1 MRISEFCNTFQI
13 SHQAVYA
20 KIKKY
25 ADELEG
31 HISKDKGNV
40 LDLDPFAVNLL
51 KPKKAS
57 YKALDERNYYL
68 FKKNK
73 EIVSENE
80 QFRAERDELASKS
93 SDYEAV
99 IEYLKKENKEYADSV
114 TLLTQECERYKK
126 ECADAKALYKV
137 MESEFDKEKAELTAE
152 IKDTEFGRKLL
163 ASTVSDQCKKLEEK
177 DNRIHQLYKQSD
189 EQENTIERLN
199 KQLSIMT
206 EKYHKAEKQIAE
218 LQEEKRQAEEQL
230 AEIQSAD
237 KSNASKQN
245 NIFKHIFGQ
254 DKK

>member
-1 MRISEFCNTFQI
+1 MRISKFCKTFQI

-25 ADELEG
+25 AAELDG

-80 QFRAERDELASKS
+80 RFKAEREDMASKM

-99 IEYLKKENKEYADSV
+99 IEFLEKENKEYAASV
-114 TLLTQECERYKK
+114 EFLTQECERFKK
-126 ECADAKALYKV
+126 ECSDAKALYKV

-152 IKDTEFGRKLL
+152 IKETEFGRKLL
-163 ASTVSDQCKKLEEK
+163 ASTVSDQCKKLDEK

-206 EKYHKAEKQIAE
+206 EKYNRAEKQIAE

-230 AEIQSAD
+230 AEVQSAD
-237 KSNASKQN
+237 KQNATKQN

>member
-1 MRISEFCNTFQI
+1 MRICEFCKTFQI

-25 ADELEG
+25 AAELDG

-40 LDLDPFAVNLL
+40 LDLYPFAVNLL

-57 YKALDERNYYL
+57 YKALDERNLYL
-68 FKKNK
+68 YKKNK

-80 QFRAERDELASKS
+80 QFRAERDELASKM

-99 IEYLKKENKEYADSV
+99 IEFLKKQNKEYADSV
-114 TLLTQECERYKK
+114 SLLTQECERYKK

-152 IKDTEFGRKLL
+152 IKETEFGWKLL

-177 DNRIHQLYKQSD
+177 DTRIHQLYKKND

-206 EKYHKAEKQIAE
+206 EKYHRAEKQIAE
-218 LQEEKRQAEEQL
+218 LAEEKHQAEEQL
-230 AEIQSAD
+230 AEMQSAD

>member
-1 MRISEFCNTFQI
+1 MRICEFCKTFQV

-40 LDLDPFAVNLL
+40 TDLDPFAVNLL

-57 YKALDERNYYL
+57 YKVLDERNYYL

-80 QFRAERDELASKS
+80 RFKAERDELASKK

-114 TLLTQECERYKK
+114 ALLTQECERHKK

-137 MESEFDKEKAELTAE
+137 MESEFDKEKA
-152 IKDTEFGRKLL
+152 KFD
-163 ASTVSDQCKKLEEK
+163 
-177 DNRIHQLYKQSD
+177 
-189 EQENTIERLN
+189 
-199 KQLSIMT
+199 
-206 EKYHKAEKQIAE
+206 AEKENFLAERKAIASQHEALQSNVTNQFYRLQERDEQIAE
-218 LQEEKRQAEEQL
+218 LTATIAKRDNEIERLKNEIAELKTQIRESEKP
-230 AEIQSAD
+230 
-237 KSNASKQN
+237 NTSKQN
-245 NIFKHIFGQ
+245 NIFKNIFGQ

>member
-80 QFRAERDELASKS
+80 SIRAERDELASKR

-114 TLLTQECERYKK
+114 VLLTQECERYKK
-126 ECADAKALYKV
+126 ESADAKALYKV
-137 MESEFDKEKAELTAE
+137 MESEFEKEKAKLKNENEELSGISEARAESCQNQMYRLREYDEKIAELTAT
-152 IKDTEFGRKLL
+152 IAKR
-163 ASTVSDQCKKLEEK
+163 
-177 DNRIHQLYKQSD
+177 DN
-189 EQENTIERLN
+189 EIERLKN
-199 KQLSIMT
+199 DIS
-206 EKYHKAEKQIAE
+206 E
-218 LQEEKRQAEEQL
+218 LKSHLQA
-230 AEIQSAD
+230 AD
-237 KSNASKQN
+237 KSNVSKQN
-245 NIFKHIFGQ
+245 NIFKHLFAQ

>member
-1 MRISEFCNTFQI
+1 MRISEFCKTFQI

-25 ADELEG
+25 AAELEG

-40 LDLDPFAVNLL
+40 TDLDPFAVNLL

-80 QFRAERDELASKS
+80 SIRAERDELASKR

-114 TLLTQECERYKK
+114 VLLTQECERYKK
-126 ECADAKALYKV
+126 ESADAKALYKV
-137 MESEFDKEKAELTAE
+137 MESEFEKEKAKLKNENEELSGISEARAESCQNQMYRLREYDEKIAELTAT
-152 IKDTEFGRKLL
+152 IAKR
-163 ASTVSDQCKKLEEK
+163 
-177 DNRIHQLYKQSD
+177 DN
-189 EQENTIERLN
+189 EIERLKN
-199 KQLSIMT
+199 DIS
-206 EKYHKAEKQIAE
+206 E
-218 LQEEKRQAEEQL
+218 LKSHLQA
-230 AEIQSAD
+230 AD
-237 KSNASKQN
+237 KPNVSKQN

>member
-1 MRISEFCNTFQI
+1 MRISEFCKTFQI

-25 ADELEG
+25 AAELEG

-40 LDLDPFAVNLL
+40 TDLDPFAVNLL

-80 QFRAERDELASKS
+80 SIRAERDELASKRF
-93 SDYEAV
+93 DYEAV

-114 TLLTQECERYKK
+114 VLLTQECERYKK
-126 ECADAKALYKV
+126 ESADAKALYKV
-137 MESEFDKEKAELTAE
+137 MESEFEKEKAKLKNENEELSGISEARAESCQNQMYRLREYDEKIAELTAT
-152 IKDTEFGRKLL
+152 IAKR
-163 ASTVSDQCKKLEEK
+163 
-177 DNRIHQLYKQSD
+177 DN
-189 EQENTIERLN
+189 EIERLKN
-199 KQLSIMT
+199 DIS
-206 EKYHKAEKQIAE
+206 E
-218 LQEEKRQAEEQL
+218 LKSHLQA
-230 AEIQSAD
+230 AD
-237 KSNASKQN
+237 KSNVSKQN
-245 NIFKHIFGQ
+245 NIFKHLFAQ

>member
-1 MRISEFCNTFQI
+1 MRICEFCKTFQV

-25 ADELEG
+25 AAELEG

-40 LDLDPFAVNLL
+40 TDLDPFAVNLL

-80 QFRAERDELASKS
+80 SIRAERDELASKK

-99 IEYLKKENKEYADSV
+99 IEFLKKENKEYADSV
-114 TLLTQECERYKK
+114 SLLTQECERYKK

-137 MESEFDKEKAELTAE
+137 MESEFDKEKAKFDAE
-152 IKDTEFGRKLL
+152 KTGLL
-163 ASTVSDQCKKLEEK
+163 AEKEEIASQRESLQSHVTNQFYKLQE
-177 DNRIHQLYKQSD
+177 RD
-189 EQENTIERLN
+189 E
-199 KQLSIMT
+199 
-206 EKYHKAEKQIAE
+206 QIAE
-218 LQEEKRQAEEQL
+218 LTATIAKRDNEIERLKSEISELKSQVHAAEEQT
-230 AEIQSAD
+230 AD
-237 KSNASKQN
+237 KQNASKQN

>member
-1 MRISEFCNTFQI
+1 MRICEFCKTFQI

-25 ADELEG
+25 AAELDG

-40 LDLDPFAVNLL
+40 TDLDPFAVNLL

-57 YKALDERNYYL
+57 YKALDERNLYL

-80 QFRAERDELASKS
+80 RFKAEREDMASKM

-114 TLLTQECERYKK
+114 ALLTQECERYKK
-126 ECADAKALYKV
+126 DCEDAKALYGV
-137 MESEFDKEKAELTAE
+137 MESEFDKAKAKLKYENEKLSSISEARAESSKNQMYRLRE
-152 IKDTEFGRKLL
+152 CD
-163 ASTVSDQCKKLEEK
+163 EK
-177 DNRIHQLYKQSD
+177 
-189 EQENTIERLN
+189 
-199 KQLSIMT
+199 
-206 EKYHKAEKQIAE
+206 IAE
-218 LQEEKRQAEEQL
+218 LNSMLSKKDDEIARLKNEISELKSHLQA
-230 AEIQSAD
+230 AD
-237 KSNASKQN
+237 KPNVSKQN

>member
-1 MRISEFCNTFQI
+1 MRISEFCKTFQV

-25 ADELEG
+25 TAELEG

-40 LDLDPFAVNLL
+40 TDLDPFAVNLL

-57 YKALDERNYYL
+57 YKALDERNLYL

-80 QFRAERDELASKS
+80 RFKAEREDMASKM

-114 TLLTQECERYKK
+114 ALLTQECERYKK
-126 ECADAKALYKV
+126 DCEDAKALYGV
-137 MESEFDKEKAELTAE
+137 MESEFDKEKEELIAE
-152 IKDTEFGRKLL
+152 IKETEFSRKLL
-163 ASTVSDQCKKLEEK
+163 ASTVSDQCKKLDE
-177 DNRIHQLYKQSD
+177 NIHSIYQLHKKIS

-199 KQLSIMT
+199 KQLAIMT
-206 EKYHKAEKQIAE
+206 EKYNRAEKQIAE

-230 AEIQSAD
+230 AEMQSAD
-237 KSNASKQN
+237 KLNATKQN

>member
-1 MRISEFCNTFQI
+1 MRICEFCKTFQI

-25 ADELEG
+25 AAELDG

-40 LDLDPFAVNLL
+40 TDLDPFAVNLL

-57 YKALDERNYYL
+57 YKALDERNLYL
-68 FKKNK
+68 FEKNK

-80 QFRAERDELASKS
+80 RFKAEREDMASKM
-93 SDYEAV
+93 SDYEVV

-114 TLLTQECERYKK
+114 ALLTQECERYKK
-126 ECADAKALYKV
+126 DCEDAKALYGV

-152 IKDTEFGRKLL
+152 IKETEYGRKLL
-163 ASTVSDQCKKLEEK
+163 ASTVSDQCKKLDEK
-177 DNRIHQLYKQSD
+177 DNRIHQLNKKVS

-199 KQLSIMT
+199 RELSIMT
-206 EKYHKAEKQIAE
+206 EKYNKAEKQITE
-218 LQEEKRQAEEQL
+218 LQEEKRQTEEQL
-230 AEIQSAD
+230 AEMQTAD
-237 KSNASKQN
+237 KSNATKQN

>member
-1 MRISEFCNTFQI
+1 MRICEFCKTFQI

-25 ADELEG
+25 AAELEG
-31 HISKDKGNV
+31 HISKNKGNV
-40 LDLDPFAVNLL
+40 TDLDPFAVNLL

-80 QFRAERDELASKS
+80 RFKAERDELVSKK

-114 TLLTQECERYKK
+114 ALLTQECERYKK
-126 ECADAKALYKV
+126 ECSDAKALYKI
-137 MESEFDKEKAELTAE
+137 MEIEFEKEKAKLKTENEELSSISEARAE
-152 IKDTEFGRKLL
+152 SCQNQMYRLRECDEKIADLT
-163 ASTVSDQCKKLEEK
+163 STLSQK
-177 DNRIHQLYKQSD
+177 ND
-189 EQENTIERLN
+189 EIVRLRN
-199 KQLSIMT
+199 
-206 EKYHKAEKQIAE
+206 EIAE
-218 LQEEKRQAEEQL
+218 FKSHFQA
-230 AEIQSAD
+230 AD
-237 KSNASKQN
+237 KPNVSKQN
-245 NIFKHIFGQ
+245 NVFKNIFGL

>member
-1 MRISEFCNTFQI
+1 MRISEFCKTFQI

-40 LDLDPFAVNLL
+40 TDLDPFAVNLL

-80 QFRAERDELASKS
+80 QFRAERDELASKM

-99 IEYLKKENKEYADSV
+99 IEFLKKENKEITDSNA
-114 TLLTQECERYKK
+114 LLTQECERYKK

-137 MESEFDKEKAELTAE
+137 MESEFDKEKAELA
-152 IKDTEFGRKLL
+152 
-163 ASTVSDQCKKLEEK
+163 
-177 DNRIHQLYKQSD
+177 
-189 EQENTIERLN
+189 
-199 KQLSIMT
+199 
-206 EKYHKAEKQIAE
+206 AEKQIAE

-230 AEIQSAD
+230 AELQSAD

>member
-1 MRISEFCNTFQI
+1 MRICEFCKTFQI

-25 ADELEG
+25 AAELEG

-80 QFRAERDELASKS
+80 RFKAEREDMASKM

-99 IEYLKKENKEYADSV
+99 IEYLKKENKDYADSV
-114 TLLTQECERYKK
+114 ALLTQECEPQRLLSLTFANIKEQKK
-126 ECADAKALYKV
+126 HR
-137 MESEFDKEKAELTAE
+137 KERNAYE
-152 IKDTEFGRKLL
+152 RKN
-163 ASTVSDQCKKLEEK
+163 
-177 DNRIHQLYKQSD
+177 NRAYRKWYQGNISHSRRC
-189 EQENTIERLN
+189 ER
-199 KQLSIMT
+199 
-206 EKYHKAEKQIAE
+206 E
-218 LQEEKRQAEEQL
+218 LQE
-230 AEIQSAD
+230 
-237 KSNASKQN
+237 KQD
-245 NIFKHIFGQ
+245 Q
-254 DKK
+254 PDL

>member
-1 MRISEFCNTFQI
+1 MRICEFCNTFQI

-20 KIKKY
+20 KIKKF
-25 ADELEG
+25 AAELNG

-40 LDLDPFAVNLL
+40 TDLDPFAVNLL

-80 QFRAERDELASKS
+80 QFRAERDELASKM

-126 ECADAKALYKV
+126 ECEDAQALYRV
-137 MESEFDKEKAELTAE
+137 MESEFDKEKA
-152 IKDTEFGRKLL
+152 KFDTEKANFL
-163 ASTVSDQCKKLEEK
+163 AEKKTIASQREAL
-177 DNRIHQLYKQSD
+177 QSNVTNQFYRLQERD
-189 EQENTIERLN
+189 EQISELKSTIAKRDNEIERLKN
-199 KQLSIMT
+199 EIT
-206 EKYHKAEKQIAE
+206 ELKSQVHA
-218 LQEEKRQAEEQL
+218 AEEQT
-230 AEIQSAD
+230 AD
-237 KSNASKQN
+237 RQNTSKQN
-245 NIFKHIFGQ
+245 NIFKHIFGH
-254 DKK
+254 DKR

>member
-1 MRISEFCNTFQI
+1 MRICEFCKTFQI

-25 ADELEG
+25 AAELDG

-40 LDLDPFAVNLL
+40 TDLDPFAVNLL

-80 QFRAERDELASKS
+80 SIRAERDELASKM

-99 IEYLKKENKEYADSV
+99 IEYLKNENKEYADSV
-114 TLLTQECERYKK
+114 TLLTQECEDYKK
-126 ECADAKALYKV
+126 KCSDAEALYKV

-152 IKDTEFGRKLL
+152 KKETEFGRNLL

-177 DNRIHQLYKQSD
+177 DNRIHQLYKKSD

-206 EKYHKAEKQIAE
+206 EKYNRAEKQIAE

-230 AEIQSAD
+230 AEMQSAD
-237 KSNASKQN
+237 KQNASKQN

>member
-1 MRISEFCNTFQI
+1 MRICEFCKTFQI

-25 ADELEG
+25 AAELDG

-80 QFRAERDELASKS
+80 QFRAERDELASKK

-114 TLLTQECERYKK
+114 ALLTQECERYKK
-126 ECADAKALYKV
+126 ECADVKALYKV
-137 MESEFDKEKAELTAE
+137 MESEFDKEKAKLKNENEELSGISEARAESYQNQMYRLREYDEKIAELTAT
-152 IKDTEFGRKLL
+152 IAKR
-163 ASTVSDQCKKLEEK
+163 
-177 DNRIHQLYKQSD
+177 DN
-189 EQENTIERLN
+189 EIERLKN
-199 KQLSIMT
+199 EISELKTQLRES
-206 EKYHKAEKQIAE
+206 EKP
-218 LQEEKRQAEEQL
+218 
-230 AEIQSAD
+230 
-237 KSNASKQN
+237 NTSKQN
-245 NIFKHIFGQ
+245 NIFKNIFGQ

>member
-1 MRISEFCNTFQI
+1 MRICEFCKTFQI

-25 ADELEG
+25 AAELEG

-40 LDLDPFAVNLL
+40 FDLDPFAVNLL

-80 QFRAERDELASKS
+80 QFRAERDELASKM

-99 IEYLKKENKEYADSV
+99 IEFLKKENKEITDSNA
-114 TLLTQECERYKK
+114 LLTQECELYKK
-126 ECADAKALYKV
+126 ECTDAKALYKV

-163 ASTVSDQCKKLEEK
+163 ASTVSDQCKKLDE
-177 DNRIHQLYKQSD
+177 NIHSIYQLNKKIS
-189 EQENTIERLN
+189 EQENTIERLSRE
-199 KQLSIMT
+199 LSIMT
-206 EKYHKAEKQIAE
+206 EKYHRAENQIAE
-218 LQEEKRQAEEQL
+218 LQEEKRLAEEQL
-230 AEIQSAD
+230 AEIQSVD
-237 KSNASKQN
+237 KQNASKQN